1 MPADD
6 AVASRCAYT
15 RVHMIGI
22 RELRADLAAAVRR
35 AGSGQR
41 VVVSVDGRAVAQ
53 LGPIEA
59 EQGQTVL
66 EDLYASGAVIGPRR
80 LDGPRLAPPV
90 PVWSGVR
97 LDRALKE
104 LRG

>member
-1 MPADD
+1 
-6 AVASRCAYT
+6 
-15 RVHMIGI
+15 MIGI
-22 RELRADLAAAVRR
+22 REFRADLAAAVRR

-41 VVVSVDGRAVAQ
+41 VVISVDGRAIAQ

-66 EDLYASGAVIGPRR
+66 EDLYAAGAVVAPRR
-80 LDGPRLAPPV
+80 TDDLRLAPPV

>member
-1 MPADD
+1 
-6 AVASRCAYT
+6 
-15 RVHMIGI
+15 MIGI

-66 EDLYASGAVIGPRR
+66 EDLFASGAVLAPRR
-80 LDGPRLAPPV
+80 TDAARPSPAV
-90 PVWSGVR
+90 QIWSGVR

-104 LRG
+104 VRG

>member
-1 MPADD
+1 
-6 AVASRCAYT
+6 
-15 RVHMIGI
+15 MIGI
-22 RELRADLAAAVRR
+22 RELRSDLAAAVRR
-35 AGSGQR
+35 AGHGQR
-41 VVVSVDGRAVAQ
+41 VVITVDGRATAQ

-66 EDLYASGAVIGPRR
+66 EDLYASGAVVAPRR
-80 LDGPRLAPPV
+80 PGPSRIAPPV

>member
-1 MPADD
+1 
-6 AVASRCAYT
+6 
-15 RVHMIGI
+15 MIGI
-22 RELRADLAAAVRR
+22 RELRTELAAAVRR

-41 VVVSVDGRAVAQ
+41 VVISVDGRAVAQ

-66 EDLYASGAVIGPRR
+66 ADLVAAGALIAPRR
-80 LDGPRLAPPV
+80 TDVARPGTPV
-90 PVWSGVR
+90 AIWSGVR

>member
-1 MPADD
+1 M
-6 AVASRCAYT
+6 
-15 RVHMIGI
+15 GI
-22 RELRADLAAAVRR
+22 RELRTELASAVRR

-41 VVVSVDGRAVAQ
+41 VVISVDGRAIAQ

-66 EDLYASGAVIGPRR
+66 ADLIAAGAVIAPRR
-80 LDGPRLAPPV
+80 IDVARPGTPV
-90 PVWSGVR
+90 PIWSGVR

>member
-1 MPADD
+1 
-6 AVASRCAYT
+6 
-15 RVHMIGI
+15 MIGI
-22 RELRADLAAAVRR
+22 RDLRADLSAAVRR
-35 AGSGQR
+35 AAAGQR
-41 VVVSVDGRAVAQ
+41 VLISVDGRVVAQ

-66 EDLYASGAVIGPRR
+66 ADLVAAGAVVAPRR
-80 LDGPRLAPPV
+80 TDSARLAPPV
-90 PVWSGVR
+90 QIWSGVR

>member
-1 MPADD
+1 MLG
-6 AVASRCAYT
+6 V
-15 RVHMIGI
+15 
-22 RELRADLAAAVRR
+22 RELRADLATHLRR
-35 AGSGQR
+35 AGAGQR
-41 VVVSVDGRAVAQ
+41 VVVSVGGRAVAQ

-66 EDLYASGAVIGPRR
+66 ADLIAAGAVVPPRR
-80 LDGPRLAPPV
+80 ADAGRLPPAV
-90 PVWSGVR
+90 PIFSGVR

>member
-1 MPADD
+1 
-6 AVASRCAYT
+6 
-15 RVHMIGI
+15 MIGI
-22 RELRADLAAAVRR
+22 RDLRTDLAAAVRR
-35 AGSGQR
+35 AATGQR
-41 VVVSVDGRAVAQ
+41 VVISVGGRAVAQ
-53 LGPIEA
+53 LGPIEP

-66 EDLYASGAVIGPRR
+66 ADLVAAGAVIAPRR
-80 LDGPRLAPPV
+80 CDAARLSRPV

>member
-1 MPADD
+1 MLG
-6 AVASRCAYT
+6 
-15 RVHMIGI
+15 M
-22 RELRADLAAAVRR
+22 RELRADLATHLRR
-35 AGSGQR
+35 AGAGQR
-41 VVVSVDGRAVAQ
+41 VVVTVGGRAVAQ
-53 LGPIEA
+53 LGPVEP

-66 EDLYASGAVIGPRR
+66 ADLMASGAVVPPRR
-80 LDGPRLAPPV
+80 TDAARPAPAI

>member
-1 MPADD
+1 
-6 AVASRCAYT
+6 
-15 RVHMIGI
+15 MIGI
-22 RELRADLAAAVRR
+22 RELRSDLAAAVRR

-66 EDLYASGAVIGPRR
+66 ADLIAAGAVVPPRR
-80 LDGPRLAPPV
+80 VGPHRLASPV
-90 PVWSGVR
+90 QIWSGVR

>member
-1 MPADD
+1 MLG
-6 AVASRCAYT
+6 
-15 RVHMIGI
+15 M
-22 RELRADLAAAVRR
+22 RELRADLATHLRR
-35 AGSGQR
+35 AGAGQR
-41 VVVSVDGRAVAQ
+41 VVVTVGGRAVAQ
-53 LGPIEA
+53 LGPVEP

-66 EDLYASGAVIGPRR
+66 ADLIAAGAVVPPRR
-80 LDGPRLAPPV
+80 TDAARPAPAI

>member
-1 MPADD
+1 
-6 AVASRCAYT
+6 
-15 RVHMIGI
+15 MIPI

-35 AGSGQR
+35 AGAGQR
-41 VVVSVDGRAVAQ
+41 IVVTVGGRATAQ
-53 LGPIEA
+53 LGPIEP
-59 EQGQTVL
+59 EHGQTVL
-66 EDLYASGAVIGPRR
+66 ADLYASGAVLAPRR
-80 LDGPRLAPPV
+80 TDSARPPEPL

>member
-1 MPADD
+1 M
-6 AVASRCAYT
+6 VA
-15 RVHMIGI
+15 I

-35 AGSGQR
+35 AGAGQR
-41 VVVSVDGRAVAQ
+41 VVVTVGGRAVAQ
-53 LGPIEA
+53 LGPIEP

-66 EDLYASGAVIGPRR
+66 ADLYASGAAVPPRR
-80 LDGPRLAPPV
+80 TDARRPTAPL

>member
-1 MPADD
+1 MSFELLG
-6 AVASRCAYT
+6 V
-15 RVHMIGI
+15 
-22 RELRADLAAAVRR
+22 RELRADLAAHLRR
-35 AGSGQR
+35 AGAGQR
-41 VVVSVDGRAVAQ
+41 VVVSVGGRAIAQ
-53 LGPIEA
+53 LGPVEP

-66 EDLYASGAVIGPRR
+66 ADLVAAGAVVAPRR
-80 LDGPRLAPPV
+80 IDAGRLAPAV

>member
-1 MPADD
+1 
-6 AVASRCAYT
+6 
-15 RVHMIGI
+15 MIGI
-22 RELRADLAAAVRR
+22 RELRSDLAAAVRR
-35 AGSGQR
+35 AGSGHR
-41 VVVSVDGRAVAQ
+41 VVISVDGRAVAQ

-66 EDLYASGAVIGPRR
+66 ADLVAARAVVAPRR
-80 LDGPRLAPPV
+80 TDAFRPGTPIAI
-90 PVWSGVR
+90 WSGVR